1 MDKLILK
8 NGKEISLEAGAS
20 LSSLKSRTSSIEEM
34 AGIFAEFTE
43 ENLSE
48 VTVQN
53 SEGLTIGTYKD
64 LKFVSETSVIDS
76 DGTVVTSYNVRGK
89 TEEEKRLDALEKAQE
104 QLAENQE
111 VQGEAIADLGAVT
124 STLAE
129 AQ

>member
-20 LSSLKSRTSSIEEM
+20 LSSLKSRTASIEEM

-64 LKFVSETSVIDS
+64 LKFVSETSVFDS
-76 DGTVVTSYNVRGK
+76 DGTVVTSYNVREK